1 MSEENLDIRKLV
13 ASYLGILYRALGYWK
28 WGVSLCL
35 VVTLAGTV
43 FAATRRK
50 IWSSSTRIRVVA
62 AQVNDSEFGGGGEGG
77 MGDQL
82 KTRIN
87 HFIAA
92 NRFLQEIIDQ
102 HGLYREEKAAK
113 NMTEREVLDY
123 MRTKI
128 ETGVWGDD
136 EYSFVFYDYDP
147 RVAKTVTESLARSF
161 MNREK
166 GDDYEVF
173 QTKLASVEKQLGAL
187 ETQLDQLT
195 TRQTKFREVN
205 ADIITQLDRRTLG
218 AVPADPVVSATQG
231 ISDTLP
237 SANDSPQ
244 LRRLRN
250 QLKTLIDSEAAMN
263 AKAGAS
269 AENPVL
275 ASQAERVREQVA
287 QARQRYNRL
296 REQYTDQWPDVR
308 NAQAQLSQ
316 LEAEQRRV
324 EAELRESKRASTQPS
339 AELTSL
345 RNQIRETRDEVQR
358 LTRLEAAERQKVAA
372 TTPGTPPNQ
381 PAAPQAIDPGSSE
394 VPLKSMEEVAS
405 TLKRMEIEIRP
416 VRERVENLTIQ
427 RLKLQFQVKQA
438 EQGGVRHEVIDH
450 ASLPTKPSGPNRTK
464 YALVSATAGLLIGCG
479 LMVLLGFVDSRVYR
493 PSDMSRI
500 DHIPL
505 LGSIPDFERE
515 MNEIAALNAALS
527 PQDQQAEYTDRG
539 G

>member
-1 MSEENLDIRKLV
+1 MSEENLDVRKLV

-35 VVTLAGTV
+35 VVTLGGTV

-50 IWSSSTRIRVVA
+50 IWSASTRIRVVT
-62 AQVNDSEFGGGGEGG
+62 AQVNDSEFGGGEGG

-102 HGLYREEKAAK
+102 NGLYREEKVAK
-113 NMTEREVLDY
+113 NMTDREVLDY

-147 RVAKTVTESLARSF
+147 HVAKTVTEALALSF

-173 QTKLASVEKQLGAL
+173 QTKLVSVDKQLSAL
-187 ETQLDQLT
+187 EGQLDELT
-195 TRQTKFREVN
+195 ARQTKFREIN
-205 ADIITQLDRRTLG
+205 SEIIAQLDRRTLG
-218 AVPADPVVSATQG
+218 GMPTEPIPTSTQG
-231 ISDTLP
+231 LSDTLP

-263 AKAGAS
+263 AKAPAG
-269 AENPVL
+269 ENPVL
-275 ASQAERVREQVA
+275 AAQAERVREQVA

-316 LEAEQRRV
+316 AEAEQRQI
-324 EAELRESKRASTQPS
+324 EAELRESKRASTTPS

-358 LTRLEAAERQKVAA
+358 LTRIEASDRQKVAA
-372 TTPGTPPNQ
+372 TSPAPLPNQ
-381 PAAPQAIDPGSSE
+381 PAAPQVFDPGSSD

-405 TLKRMEIEIRP
+405 TLKRMDTEIRP
-416 VRERVENLTIQ
+416 VRDRVEDLTIQ

-438 EQGGVRHEVIDH
+438 EQGGTRHEVIDH

-464 YALVSATAGLLIGCG
+464 YALISVAGGFVLGCG

-493 PSDMSRI
+493 PSDLSRI
-500 DHIPL
+500 EHVPL
-505 LGSIPDFERE
+505 LGSIPDYEQE
-515 MNEIAALNAALS
+515 MGEIAALNAAMS
-527 PQDQQAEYTDRG
+527 PQDQQAGYTDRG